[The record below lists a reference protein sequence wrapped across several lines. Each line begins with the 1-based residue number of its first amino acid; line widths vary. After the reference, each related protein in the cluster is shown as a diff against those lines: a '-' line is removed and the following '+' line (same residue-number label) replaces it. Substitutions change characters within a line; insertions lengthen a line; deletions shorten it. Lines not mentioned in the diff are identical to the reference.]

1 MPCLSWEACFPS
13 VIYKVFIKKQY
24 LNLNGEFLVTFS
36 ILAQL
41 NVFLEIHFN
50 SNRRMLLNEVFQVCV
65 MAVQSDLL
73 SNGSLQPQKF
83 RI

>member
-1 MPCLSWEACFPS
+1 MVSSWS
-13 VIYKVFIKKQY
+13 
-24 LNLNGEFLVTFS
+24 LFS

-41 NVFLEIHFN
+41 SVSLEIYLH

>member
-1 MPCLSWEACFPS
+1 MVSSWS
-13 VIYKVFIKKQY
+13 
-24 LNLNGEFLVTFS
+24 LFS

-41 NVFLEIHFN
+41 SVFLEIYLH